1 MAAAST
7 QPEVQIP
14 QHPVS
19 SASPA
24 HRWTDLGL
32 VLLVAFAISILG
44 SIIRAFHPG
53 PLNYSNA
60 RLLLGV
66 VDEAIPLVLLFVLL
80 KRQGRSLHDLGFSF
94 RWADRWT
101 DVLKAAGLTVA
112 AFFALYVG
120 TVAIRFLYYSF
131 TLHSFIDSGPRNNF
145 SATSVWLILP
155 FMVLNGFH
163 EEIIVRGYLM
173 TEWIEL
179 RGSARMAGF
188 ISLAV
193 QTSYHLYY
201 GVYGALT
208 VGCGLSVFAIYYAK
222 SRRLMPVILAHIFWD
237 LITVFSRLHAGS

>member
-19 SASPA
+19 PVSPA

-32 VLLVAFAISILG
+32 VLLVAFAVSILG
-44 SIIRAFHPG
+44 SIFRAIHPG
-53 PLNYSNA
+53 PLNYSNG
-60 RLLLGV
+60 RLVMGI

-80 KRQGRSLHDLGFSF
+80 KRQGRSFQDLGLSF
-94 RWADRWT
+94 RWT
-101 DVLKAAGLTVA
+101 DILKAVGLTVA
-112 AFFALYVG
+112 GFFATFIG
-120 TVAIRFLYYSF
+120 FMAIRFIYYVF

-145 SATSVWLILP
+145 AATSAWFILP
-155 FMVLNGFH
+155 FLVLNGFH

-173 TEWIEL
+173 TEWMEL
-179 RGSARMAGF
+179 RGSAQMAGL
-188 ISLAV
+188 ISLVV

-201 GVYGALT
+201 GVFGALT

-237 LITVFSRLHAGS
+237 LITVFSRLHSGS

>member
-1 MAAAST
+1 MAAAGT

-19 SASPA
+19 PVSRA

-32 VLLVAFAISILG
+32 VLLAAFAVSILS
-44 SIIRAFHPG
+44 SIFRALRPG

-60 RLLLGV
+60 RLVLGM
-66 VDEAIPLVLLFVLL
+66 VDEAIPLLLLFVLL
-80 KRQGRSLHDLGFSF
+80 KRQGRSLQDLGFSF
-94 RWADRWT
+94 RWT
-101 DVLKAAGLTVA
+101 DILKALGLTMA
-112 AFFALYVG
+112 GFTAMFIGF
-120 TVAIRFLYYSF
+120 VAIRFFYYSF

-145 SATSVWLILP
+145 STTSVWLILP

-163 EEIIVRGYLM
+163 EEAIVRGYLM

-179 RGSARMAGF
+179 RGSAQMAGF

-201 GVYGALT
+201 GVFGALM

-222 SRRLMPVILAHIFWD
+222 SRRLMPVILAHVFWD
-237 LITVFSRLHAGS
+237 LITVFSRLHSGS

>member
-7 QPEVQIP
+7 QPEVQIS

-19 SASPA
+19 PVSPA

-32 VLLVAFAISILG
+32 VLLVAFTVSILG
-44 SIIRAFHPG
+44 SILRALHPG
-53 PLNYSNA
+53 PLNYSNG
-60 RLLLGV
+60 RLFLGM

-80 KRQGRSLHDLGFSF
+80 KRQGRSLQDLGLSF
-94 RWADRWT
+94 RWT
-101 DVLKAAGLTVA
+101 DMPKAVGLTVA
-112 AFFALYVG
+112 GFIAVFIG
-120 TVAIRFLYYSF
+120 SMAIRFVYYVF
-131 TLHSFIDSGPRNNF
+131 TLHSFVDSGQHNNF
-145 SATSVWLILP
+145 SATSAWLILP
-155 FMVLNGFH
+155 FLVLNGFH

-173 TEWIEL
+173 TEWMEL
-179 RGSARMAGF
+179 RGSAQMAGL

-201 GVYGALT
+201 GVFGALT

-237 LITVFSRLHAGS
+237 LITVFSRLHSGS

>member
-19 SASPA
+19 PASRA

-44 SIIRAFHPG
+44 SIFRAFHPG

-60 RLLLGV
+60 RMVVGM

-80 KRQGRSLHDLGFSF
+80 KRQGRSLQDLGFSF
-94 RWADRWT
+94 RWT
-101 DVLKAAGLTVA
+101 DVPKAMGLTVA
-112 AFFALYVG
+112 GFFAVFAG
-120 TVAIRFLYYSF
+120 FVALRFFYYLFTHHSF
-131 TLHSFIDSGPRNNF
+131 TDSGPHNDF

-155 FMVLNGFH
+155 FLVLNGFH

-179 RGSARMAGF
+179 RGSAPIAAF

-201 GVYGALT
+201 GVFGALT

>member
-19 SASPA
+19 PVSRA
-24 HRWTDLGL
+24 HRWIDLAL
-32 VLLVAFAISILG
+32 VLLVAFATSILG
-44 SIIRAFHPG
+44 SIFTAFHPG

-60 RLLLGV
+60 RLVLGM
-66 VDEAIPLVLLFVLL
+66 VDEAIPLALLFVLL
-80 KRQGRSLHDLGFSF
+80 KRQGRSLQDLGFSF
-94 RWADRWT
+94 RRT
-101 DVLKAAGLTVA
+101 DILKAFGLTVA
-112 AFFALYVG
+112 GFIATFIGFA
-120 TVAIRFLYYSF
+120 AIRFVYYSF
-131 TLHSFIDSGPRNNF
+131 TLHSFVNSGPHNNF

-179 RGSARMAGF
+179 RGSAQMAGF

-201 GVYGALT
+201 GVFGALM
-208 VGCGLSVFAIYYAK
+208 VGCGLSVLAVYYAK

>member
-19 SASPA
+19 PVSRA

-32 VLLVAFAISILG
+32 VLLVAFAVSILG
-44 SIIRAFHPG
+44 SIFRAFHLG

-60 RLLLGV
+60 RLVLGMI
-66 VDEAIPLVLLFVLL
+66 DEAIPLVLLFVLL
-80 KRQGRSLHDLGFSF
+80 KRQGRSLQDLGFSF
-94 RWADRWT
+94 RWT
-101 DVLKAAGLTVA
+101 DLPKGVGLAVLGL
-112 AFFALYVG
+112 FGMFIG
-120 TVAIRFLYYSF
+120 FIAIRFLYYSF
-131 TLHSFIDSGPRNNF
+131 TLHSFTDSGVHNNF
-145 SATSVWLILP
+145 SATSIWLILP
-155 FMVLNGFH
+155 FLVLNGFH

-173 TEWIEL
+173 TEWMEL
-179 RGSARMAGF
+179 RGSAQMAAF

-201 GVYGALT
+201 GVFGALT

-237 LITVFSRLHAGS
+237 LFTVFSRLHAGS

>member
-1 MAAAST
+1 MASAGT
-7 QPEVQIP
+7 QPEAQIP
-14 QHPVS
+14 QQPVS
-19 SASPA
+19 PVTRS

-32 VLLVAFAISILG
+32 VLLVAFAVSILS
-44 SIIRAFHPG
+44 SIFRAFHPG
-53 PLNYSNA
+53 PLNYSNGRVA
-60 RLLLGV
+60 LGI

-80 KRQGRSLHDLGFSF
+80 KRQGRSFQDLGLSF
-94 RWADRWT
+94 RWT
-101 DVLKAAGLTVA
+101 DLLKAVALTLAG
-112 AFFALYVG
+112 FMALFIG
-120 TVAIRFLYYSF
+120 FVAIRFFYESF
-131 TLHSFIDSGPRNNF
+131 THHSFIDSGPHNNF

-179 RGSARMAGF
+179 RGSALMAGL

-201 GVYGALT
+201 GVFGALM
-208 VGCGLSVFAIYYAK
+208 VGSGLAVFAIYYAK

-237 LITVFSRLHAGS
+237 LITVFSRLHSGG